1 MNQDIIN
8 SIIIQRKASDPRNN
22 VYLSASAGTGKTKTL
37 IDRILRLLLDGE
49 RIENI
54 LCITFTNAATG
65 EMLNSAWIKTL

>member
-37 IDRILRLLLDGE
+37 IDRILRLLLE
-49 RIENI
+49 AHLTHSPYKRVMI
-54 LCITFTNAATG
+54 AT
-65 EMLNSAWIKTL
+65 